1 MKLKLG
7 YIGKPQFKMTA
18 ENIGKFVHTHTHT
31 FSSVKT
37 ATSKPKKGGGC
48 SEKNY
53 SIDSEINLQ
62 NYMRVNV
69 GC

>member
-18 ENIGKFVHTHTHT
+18 ENIGKFVHTHT

-37 ATSKPKKGGGC
+37 ATSKPKKGGGGC

-62 NYMRVNV
+62 NYMRENV